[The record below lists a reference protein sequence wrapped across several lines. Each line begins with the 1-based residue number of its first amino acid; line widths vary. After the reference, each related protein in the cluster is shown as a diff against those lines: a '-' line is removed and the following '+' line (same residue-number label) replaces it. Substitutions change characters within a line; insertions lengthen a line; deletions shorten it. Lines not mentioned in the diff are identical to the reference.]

1 MSARVLV
8 INPNSSATVTDDIAR
23 ALDGFRV
30 GGAAIDCMTLAEGP
44 PGIETQRHVDEV
56 VAPLCRTIE
65 RESADAFV
73 IACFSDPGL
82 HAAREATRT
91 PVFGI
96 AQCGILAALARG
108 ERFGIVAILEGS
120 IPRHRC
126 YVASLG
132 LSARMAGERAI
143 GLGVTALA
151 QEEVVASRMTETAER
166 LRDEDGADVIV
177 LGCAGMARYRA
188 SLEAHLGCP
197 VIDPS
202 QAAVGMALAMLRS
215 SAEAG

>member
-1 MSARVLV
+1 MSARILV
-8 INPNSSATVTDDIAR
+8 INPNSSVTVTDDLAR
-23 ALDGFRV
+23 ALDGFRLD
-30 GGAAIDCMTLAEGP
+30 GGPVINYMTLAEGP

-65 RESADAFV
+65 RERADAFV

-82 HAAREATRT
+82 HAAREATSA

-120 IPRHRC
+120 IPRHRR
-126 YVASLG
+126 YIASLG
-132 LSARMAGERAI
+132 LSGRMAGERAI
-143 GLGVTALA
+143 GLGVTELA
-151 QEEVVASRMTETAER
+151 QEDIVADRMTETAER

-188 SLEAHLGCP
+188 PLEAHLGCA

-202 QAAVGMALAMLRS
+202 QAAVGMALATL
-215 SAEAG
+215 AESN